1 MAKDSR
7 DLSGT
12 SPEILGAAWFDP
24 IEAVIRDRVRGF
36 IENLV
41 EAELNGALGRSRYQ
55 RTGAANV
62 ASATAG
68 YRHGRRARQLLGSFG
83 AVTISVPRVRL
94 NEADGTSR
102 EWRSEALPRYAR
114 MTRQVEALIAGA
126 YLSGTNTRR
135 VRRAL
140 GALFKGAVGKDVVSR
155 TWRRV
160 QTDWQAWWQ
169 PGAAPRRERRRGHLR
184 RSCRRSWGC

>member
-1 MAKDSR
+1 M
-7 DLSGT
+7 
-12 SPEILGAAWFDP
+12 AWFDP

-41 EAELNGALGRSRYQ
+41 EAELDCALGRSRYQ
-55 RTGAANV
+55 RAGAANV
-62 ASATAG
+62 ASGTAG

-83 AVTISVPRVRL
+83 AVTISVPRARL

-140 GALFKGAVGKDVVSR
+140 GAGLVAVWAALVPFVV
-155 TWRRV
+155 
-160 QTDWQAWWQ
+160 
-169 PGAAPRRERRRGHLR
+169 
-184 RSCRRSWGC
+184 

>member
-24 IEAVIRDRVRGF
+24 IEAMIRDRVRGF

-41 EAELNGALGRSRYQ
+41 EAELDDALGRSRYQ
-55 RTGAANV
+55 RAGAANV
-62 ASATAG
+62 ASGTAG

-83 AVTISVPRVRL
+83 AVTISVPRARL

-135 VRRAL
+135 VAASTGSVVQGRGRQGCRQPDVAE
-140 GALFKGAVGKDVVSR
+140 GADGLAGMVSPFAGCRGYCSAYPRWHGGA
-155 TWRRV
+155 
-160 QTDWQAWWQ
+160 
-169 PGAAPRRERRRGHLR
+169 GAA
-184 RSCRRSWGC
+184 